1 MLLTDSRI
9 VAELQCFMVA
19 LAIMGNNKTLKGKLT
34 TTVSPAGCVINRMTV
49 YIGERCE
56 VKHDTRST

>member
-1 MLLTDSRI
+1 MLPTDSRI

-34 TTVSPAGCVINRMTV
+34 TTVSPAGCVTV
-49 YIGERCE
+49 YIDERCE